1 MTAQQ
6 HWYNQD
12 KVSQHHS
19 VILTNFKREQE
30 AKRAALKV
38 KNATDSTLVKSGD
51 AKILELFNIG
61 SSKVTV
67 NANTAQRLSSVGACI
82 TLRANAM
89 STLPLHHYKTDSDG
103 NRSRVT
109 ESSYWKL
116 LNQSPIGNWT
126 SAAMYQWWER
136 CTILRGDAYTEIIRD
151 IRGNVIAL
159 MPWHPDRT
167 IVEEN
172 DNELIYIY
180 SPLDGSKPYAKSAD
194 DVLHMTGPGFN
205 GKKSLSAIQYDA
217 HNSIGMALAASEY
230 SRRFFENGASPKHLF
245 ETESKMD
252 VDQID
257 KFRELYDSRYAGP
270 ANAGR
275 PMILTEGL
283 KMHALSMTAVD
294 AQLLETLK
302 YSVIDN
308 ARAIGVP
315 PVLIGAQ
322 ETTSSWGT
330 GVGEIK
336 QGFVTFHLEPRA
348 NIWEQEVNRKLIRKE
363 QEFVEFS
370 FKAFLRGD
378 AKTEADALRQAIG
391 GSQGPGWLTIDEV
404 RKINNEPP
412 LPDGEGSKIYIPKG
426 GNNEQKTTTA
436 D

>member
-19 VILTNFKREQE
+19 LILTNFKREQE
-30 AKRAALKV
+30 EKRAALKV

-61 SSKVTV
+61 SSKITV

-82 TLRANAM
+82 TVRGNAM
-89 STLPLHHYKTDSDG
+89 STLPLHHYKTNADG
-103 NRSRVT
+103 HRERINNSPF
-109 ESSYWKL
+109 WKL

-136 CTILRGDAYTEIIRD
+136 CNILRGDAYTEILRD
-151 IRGNVIAL
+151 RGGNIIGL
-159 MPWHPDRT
+159 LPWHPDRT
-167 IVEEN
+167 TVEAAG
-172 DNELIYIY
+172 NELIYIY
-180 SPLDGSKPYAKSAD
+180 SPVDGSKPYARSAD
-194 DVLHMTGPGFN
+194 DVLHMTGNGFD

-217 HNSIGMALAASEY
+217 HNSIGVALAASEY

-245 ETESKMD
+245 ETEAKMD

-294 AQLLETLK
+294 AQLLESVK
-302 YSVIDN
+302 YSVIDI
-308 ARAIGVP
+308 ARACGVP

-336 QGFVTFHLEPRA
+336 QGFVTFHLEPKA
-348 NIWEQEVNRKLIRKE
+348 NLWEQEINRKLIRKE
-363 QEFVEFS
+363 DEFVEFS
-370 FKAFLRGD
+370 FKGFLRGD
-378 AKTEADALRQAIG
+378 AKAEAEAMRQAVG
-391 GSQGPGWLTIDEV
+391 GSQGPGWKTIDEI
-404 RKINNEPP
+404 RRIDNDPP
-412 LPDGEGSKIYIPKG
+412 LPNGEGSKVYIPKG
-426 GNNEQKTTTA
+426 ANNEQKTTTA